1 MQKFSFHHR
10 YQEKDLEAS
19 FSCLIV
25 CFFDEIS
32 ASLQIA
38 YKFVQLKI
46 FKYLT
51 MALGAID
58 LVKGH

>member
-46 FKYLT
+46 FKY
-51 MALGAID
+51 
-58 LVKGH
+58 